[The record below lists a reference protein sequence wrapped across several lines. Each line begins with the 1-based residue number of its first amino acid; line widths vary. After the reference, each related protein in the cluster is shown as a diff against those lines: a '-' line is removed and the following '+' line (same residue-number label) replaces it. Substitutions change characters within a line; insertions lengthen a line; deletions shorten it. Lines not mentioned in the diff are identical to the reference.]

1 MSASNEWTEW
11 HLTPLGW
18 VRGDT
23 KTDFAKTD
31 KPIPEN
37 RVQTVEHR
45 EFLSSSF
52 SKLEVTNDII
62 WSCGDEGLIAALRAK
77 FGDAPSRL

>member
-11 HLTPLGW
+11 HLTPRGW
-18 VRGDT
+18 EEGDS
-23 KTDFAKTD
+23 KTDFAKNS
-31 KPIPEN
+31 KPTPKD

-52 SKLEVTNDII
+52 SRLEVTNDII
-62 WSCGDEGLIAALRAK
+62 WSSDDESLIAELRAK
-77 FGDAPSRL
+77 FGDAPNHL